1 MGINGYTKTEMV
13 REMKVNGL
21 KKWGYVAMG
30 LLSVLLVSF
39 FGFLLIVFLGNY
51 VIDEEKLVVHSSSEM
66 VDLEGNYIS
75 KLYNENHQIISI
87 NDVPDFTKHAIV
99 SIEDERFYKHHGI
112 DMQSIFRAIVHDLK
126 AFSKVQGASTL
137 TQQLAKNVFLTND
150 KTFMR
155 KTKEVIIAINLE
167 RKYTKDQ
174 ILEMYLNQVYFG
186 HGVYGIGGAA
196 KYYFGKDI
204 QNLTVDESASLAALL
219 KAPSHYD
226 PVNQPARSLERR
238 NLVLFKMLDN
248 HYLTDVEYRKYKQ
261 KPTNLHIT
269 EQKFENGYATYIDMV
284 IKEAKEKYDISYDE
298 LLNGGYKVVVPIHK
312 KTQLTAYKYFKNGNY
327 FPGTDSNA
335 EGAFILINAETGG
348 VEAAIGG
355 RNYYFQ
361 GLNRINVKRQP
372 GSTIKPLL
380 VYSPALETGNY
391 NPYSLIPNE
400 QSALG
405 DYKPKNYNE
414 QYSKNISMFNAI
426 IESANVPAVW
436 LLNDIGMDVAKS
448 YLEKMDLKIPD
459 KGLSMALGGLKEGL
473 TPLQLVKA
481 YSSFDHNGDAL
492 EPFVINAIYDRN
504 NELVAEVK
512 IKQYKVFSSQTSW
525 YMTKML
531 SGVVKEGTA
540 NRGKFNGDLAG
551 KTGSTNIPGQTNGN
565 KDAWFVGY
573 TPEVVGTI
581 WMGYDKTDSKHFLRN
596 GSTYPT
602 ILFKKI
608 LSEAGREPS
617 SHFEKPK
624 NIDDLDS
631 PIQIKPVSNVRSKV
645 KFSPFGLFSVVINWD
660 KPTDKRQQYRI
671 YRVKDG
677 KEKLVDTVTGQNEYR
692 DSFVNVFNVPS
703 YYVVPYNPQTNEEGE
718 RSKLVKPNIRNK
730 E

>member
-1 MGINGYTKTEMV
+1 M
-13 REMKVNGL
+13 
-21 KKWGYVAMG
+21 KKWGYLAIG
-30 LLSVLLVSF
+30 LLGVLLISF
-39 FGFLLIVFLGNY
+39 VGFLLIVFLGNY
-51 VIDEEKLVVHSSSEM
+51 VIDEDKLVVHSSSEM
-66 VDLEGNYIS
+66 VDLEGNFVS
-75 KLYNENHQIISI
+75 KLYNENHQIVSISDI
-87 NDVPDFTKHAIV
+87 PDYTKQAVV

-112 DMQSIFRAIVHDLK
+112 DTQSIFRAIVNDIK

-196 KYYFGKDI
+196 KYYFGKDVK
-204 QNLTVDESASLAALL
+204 NLTIEESASLAALL

-226 PVNQPARSLERR
+226 PVTQPERSLERR
-238 NLVLFKMLDN
+238 NLVLYKMLDT
-248 HYLTDVEYRKYKQ
+248 HYITESEYQ
-261 KPTNLHIT
+261 KAKSKPSVLHIT

-284 IKEAKEKYDISYDE
+284 IKEAKEKYGISYDQ

-327 FPGTDSNA
+327 FPGTDQNA
-335 EGAFILINAETGG
+335 EGAFVLINSETGG

-372 GSTIKPLL
+372 GSTMKPLL

-391 NPYSLIPNE
+391 NPYSLLPNE

-405 DYKPKNYNE
+405 DYKPKNYNGV
-414 QYSKNISMFNAI
+414 YTKTISMFNAL

-436 LLNDIGMDVAKS
+436 LLNDIGIDNAKE
-448 YLEKMDLKIPD
+448 YLEKMDLNIPD
-459 KGLSMALGGLKEGL
+459 EGLSMALGGLKIGL
-473 TPLQLVKA
+473 TPLELVKA
-481 YSSFDHNGDAL
+481 YSAFDHDGDAL

-504 NELVAEVK
+504 NELVAEAK
-512 IKQYKVFSSQTSW
+512 IKEYKVFSSQTSW

-531 SGVVKEGTA
+531 KGVVNEGTA
-540 NRGKFNGDLAG
+540 SRGSFTGDLAG

-573 TPEVVGTI
+573 TPDVVGAI

-617 SHFEKPK
+617 TKFKKPK
-624 NIDDLDS
+624 NIDDLES
-631 PIQIKPVSNVRSKV
+631 PINLEPISNVQSKV
-645 KFSPFGLFSVVINWD
+645 SFSPFGLFTVVINWNA
-660 KPTDKRQQYRI
+660 PTDHRQQYRI
-671 YRVKDG
+671 YRVKNG
-677 KEKLVDTVTGQNEYR
+677 KEKLIDTVTGLDEYK

-703 YYVVPYNPQTNEEGE
+703 YYVVPYNPQTKEEGD

>member
-1 MGINGYTKTEMV
+1 L
-13 REMKVNGL
+13 R
-21 KKWGYVAMG
+21 KWGFLVIG
-30 LLSVLLVSF
+30 LISILLVSF
-39 FGFLLIVFLGNY
+39 IGFLLIIFLGNY
-51 VIDEEKLVVHSSSEM
+51 VIDEEKLVTHSSSEM
-66 VDLEGNYIS
+66 VDLEGNFIS
-75 KLYNENHQIISI
+75 KLYNENHQIVSI
-87 NDVPDFTKHAIV
+87 GDIPEYTQQAIV
-99 SIEDERFYKHHGI
+99 AIEDERFYKHHGI
-112 DMQSIFRAIVHDLK
+112 DVQSIFRAVIHDLK

-204 QNLTVDESASLAALL
+204 DKITVEESASLAALL

-226 PVNQPARSLERR
+226 PVSQPTRGLERR
-238 NLVLFKMLDN
+238 NLVLYKMLEK
-248 HYLTDVEYRKYKQ
+248 HYITEAEYRKYKA
-261 KPTNLHIT
+261 KPTKLQIT

-327 FPGTDSNA
+327 FPGTDDNA

-372 GSTIKPLL
+372 GSTIKPVL

-405 DYKPKNYNE
+405 DYKPKNYNDE
-414 QYSKNISMFNAI
+414 YSKNITMYKAI
-426 IESANVPAVW
+426 LESANVPAVW
-436 LLNDIGMDVAKS
+436 LLNDIGIDNAKN
-448 YLEKMDLKIPD
+448 YIEKMDIRIPD
-459 KGLSMALGGLKEGL
+459 EGLSMALGGLKEGI
-473 TPLQLVKA
+473 TPLELVRA
-481 YSSFDHNGDAL
+481 YSAFDHEGDAL

-504 NELVAEVK
+504 DELIAEAK
-512 IKQYKVFSSQTSW
+512 IKEYKVFSSQTSW

-540 NRGKFNGDLAG
+540 NKGRFKGDLAG

-581 WMGYDKTDSKHFLRN
+581 WMGYDKTDSTHYLRN

-608 LSEAGREPS
+608 LTEAGREPVTS
-617 SHFEKPK
+617 FEKPK
-624 NIDDLDS
+624 NIEDLDS
-631 PIQIKPVSNVRSKV
+631 PIEIEPITNVQSKV
-645 KFSPFGLFSVVINWD
+645 KFSPFGLFTVEINWNV
-660 KPTDKRQQYRI
+660 PNDKRQQYRI

-677 KEKLVDTVTGQNEYR
+677 NEKLVDTVTGVDEFR
-692 DSFVNVFNVPS
+692 DTFVNVFNIPS
-703 YYVVPYNPQTNEEGE
+703 YYVVPYNPQTKEEGE